1 MMAIRIDK
9 AGRTGFLV
17 SIKNTEENP
26 ILNGQI
32 VELGDYVEPDVYGAT
47 AVKALD
53 SDKLVIHAS
62 IDDKAICEEIF
73 ELKGEK
79 VGRAYKPETGQVF
92 TIPKTMF
99 EGAVAVHEYVA
110 PTVGSTKW
118 TASATKPDAKV
129 YGVVIAEE
137 VFAKQDCYVIDIYS
151 LI

>member
-1 MMAIRIDK
+1 MAVRIDK

-17 SIKNTEENP
+17 SIKNTEETA

-32 VELGDYVEPDVYGAT
+32 IELGDYIEPDVYGAT

-53 SDKLVIHAS
+53 SDKLAIHVS
-62 IDDKAICEEIF
+62 VDDKTICEENF

-79 VGRAYKPETGQVF
+79 IGRAYKPETGQVF
-92 TIPKTMF
+92 TIPKSMF
-99 EGAVAVHEYVA
+99 AGTVAVHGYVA

-118 TASATKPDAKV
+118 TGSATKPDAKV
-129 YGVVIAEE
+129 YGVVIDEE
-137 VFAKQDCYVIDIYS
+137 IFAKQDCYVIDIYS